1 MEYVKPHK
9 RGKIMTTPA
18 INGAIEFVSTKG
30 ERGGIDAQINDWVK
44 ANPEATIVDV
54 KYRVAVYQDDGKN
67 KLAKLAL
74 VLYNGPASTTEVSVE
89 QPAAEPLTIPK
100 SMAKSDDKPGARTMV
115 MNLRKDLN
123 FDELNLDE

>member
-1 MEYVKPHK
+1 
-9 RGKIMTTPA
+9 MTTTV

-30 ERGGIDAQINDWVK
+30 ERGGIDAQINDWV
-44 ANPEATIVDV
+44 ASNPAVTIVDV
-54 KYRVAVYQDDGKN
+54 KYRVAVYQDGGKN

-74 VLYNGPASTTEVSVE
+74 VLYSDPSSTMEDSVE
-89 QPAAEPLTIPK
+89 QPTEEPLIIPK
-100 SMAKSDDKPGARTMV
+100 AMAKSDDKPGARTMV